1 MSTANEI
8 QLTYKPIL
16 DHTIKLDCPEKV
28 EKYIRTVISDNF
40 ISEEAVAIFL
50 NAGANP
56 LGYKHLSIGCL
67 TGCIVDVSLICTA
80 ALLTRCNGVILS
92 HSHPSGQTKPSIRDN
107 QVTKQLKDALKLFDI
122 VLFDHF
128 IITPASYYSY
138 ANENNL

>member
-1 MSTANEI
+1 MTTANEI

-16 DHTIKLDCPEKV
+16 DHTIKLDRPEKV

-40 ISEEAVAIFL
+40 ISEEAVIIFL
-50 NAGANP
+50 NAGLNP

-80 ALLTRCNGVILS
+80 ALLTRCNAVILS
-92 HSHPSGQTKPSIRDN
+92 HSHPSGQTKPSVRDN

-128 IITPASYYSY
+128 IITPGSYYSY
-138 ANENNL
+138 ADDGNL